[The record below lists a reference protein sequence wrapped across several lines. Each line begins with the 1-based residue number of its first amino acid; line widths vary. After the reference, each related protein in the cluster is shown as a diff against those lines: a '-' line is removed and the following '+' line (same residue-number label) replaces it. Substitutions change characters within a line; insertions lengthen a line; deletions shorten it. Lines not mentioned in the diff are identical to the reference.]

1 MLSANR
7 GNYSVGMQK
16 QQRPLA
22 FWAVIAAIVFAAML
36 ALWGFGDEPTGVVL
50 VLAGILFWGSGL
62 ALVLLGLIAI
72 SRWRRE
78 PVRGGPDSAAAGR
91 D

>member
-1 MLSANR
+1 
-7 GNYSVGMQK
+7 MQK

-22 FWAVIAAIVFAAML
+22 FWAVIAGIVFAAML
-36 ALWGFGDEPTGVVL
+36 ALWSLGDEPTGVVL
-50 VLAGILFWGSGL
+50 VLAGVLFWGSGL
-62 ALVLLGLIAI
+62 VLVLLGLIAI

-78 PVRGGPDSAAAGR
+78 PAGGEGGGAGGGSEPAAASR